1 MKLLWTAG
9 SKGCE
14 EVALSSSVKS
24 NILNSLVTEDGSC
37 DNEYFLGYKD
47 ILYFL
52 KAS

>member
-37 DNEYFLGYKD
+37 DNGYFLGYKD